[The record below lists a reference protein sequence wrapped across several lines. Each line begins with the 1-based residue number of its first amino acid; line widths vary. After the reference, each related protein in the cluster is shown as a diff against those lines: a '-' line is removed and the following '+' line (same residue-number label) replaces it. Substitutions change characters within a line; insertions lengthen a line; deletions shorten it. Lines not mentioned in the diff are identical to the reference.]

1 MIMDKVA
8 RNKIRLQSIVFLI
21 LFLLVMGIL
30 AWFSQL
36 YSVSID
42 LTKNQRNSLSPE
54 SIRLVQSL
62 QQPLKVT
69 IFATPGNELGNMLS
83 QLFQRYQ
90 DQQPLIHVEILN
102 PDLYPDL
109 LRQYDIRQD
118 AEVIIKYQD
127 RSEKISLATE
137 SRVTNS
143 IQRLLRQ
150 GERWIVFLQGHGE
163 RNPYSDANHDFSE
176 FATRLASKGYNIE
189 NLNLTEASS
198 IPQNTDVLVIAS
210 PQIALL
216 PGELDL
222 LIKYIEKGG
231 NLLWLAD
238 PGTIHSPIDRLA
250 DALAIEFLPGIIV
263 DPNSQL
269 LGLDRVDFALVAK
282 YPRHPITQNVTSL
295 SLYPQAQALE
305 YHGNETQWQSLNFL
319 ASGDS
324 SWNEIGELKGEL
336 NNGDNADEISGP
348 LNIGLTLSRSTIT
361 TSIESNSDSSQQR
374 IAVVGDADFLSNH
387 YLGNGANL
395 ELGLNLFNWLSHDD
409 NLISISPRA
418 APDTRLELSQ
428 IQQVI
433 IAVIFLILLPLMM
446 VGFGLRIWLK
456 RRSR

>member
-1 MIMDKVA
+1 MMMNKVV
-8 RNKIRLQSIVFLI
+8 RLKIRLQSTVFLI
-21 LFLLVMGIL
+21 LFLLVMGLL

-54 SIRLVQSL
+54 STRLAQSL
-62 QQPLKVT
+62 EQPLKVT
-69 IFATPGNELGNMLS
+69 IFATPSNEMGSMLN

-90 DQQPLIHVEILN
+90 DQQPLIQVETLN

-109 LRQYDIRQD
+109 LRQYDIRQE
-118 AEVIIKYQD
+118 AEVVIEYQD
-127 RSEKISLATE
+127 RREKISLATE

-150 GERWIVFLQGHGE
+150 GERWVVFLQGHGE

-189 NLNLTEASS
+189 NLNLIETSS
-198 IPQNTDVLVIAS
+198 IPQNTDFLVIAS
-210 PQIALL
+210 PQMALL

-222 LIKYIEKGG
+222 LIRYVEQGG
-231 NLLWLAD
+231 NLVWLAD
-238 PGTIHSPIDRLA
+238 PGTIQSPIDRLA
-250 DALAIEFLPGIIV
+250 DALAIEFLSGVIV
-263 DPNSQL
+263 DPNSRL
-269 LGLDRVDFALVAK
+269 LGLDRVDFALVAE

-319 ASGDS
+319 TSGDS
-324 SWNEIGELKGEL
+324 SWNEIGEMEGEIK
-336 NNGDNADEISGP
+336 NGDHADEINGP
-348 LNIGLTLSRSTIT
+348 LNIGLTLSSTI
-361 TSIESNSDSSQQR
+361 ENSSGPSEQR
-374 IAVVGDADFLSNH
+374 IAVLGDADFLSNH

-418 APDTRLELSQ
+418 APDTRLTLSQ
-428 IQQVI
+428 TQQLG
-433 IAVIFLILLPLMM
+433 IAIIFLFVLPLLLA
-446 VGFGLRIWLK
+446 GSGIFIWLK